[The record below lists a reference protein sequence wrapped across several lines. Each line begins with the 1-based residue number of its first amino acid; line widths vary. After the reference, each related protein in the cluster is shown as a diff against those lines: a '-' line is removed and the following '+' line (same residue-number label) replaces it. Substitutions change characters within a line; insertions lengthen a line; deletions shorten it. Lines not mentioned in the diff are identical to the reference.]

1 MQRGRNIHLA
11 ALAGVLALAA
21 VAVRP
26 AHVAAITTPA
36 GLQALPG
43 PGQVLLTF
51 GEVPNATGYNI
62 YRRTPDQTPAQ
73 AAKVNAQPDPYGW
86 FLDDGGGKGLPNGMN
101 FYYSVKA
108 VMPDKTEG
116 PATPEMLAMPQI
128 PLGPGFVL
136 YYLYSNPAL
145 LPATLTV
152 DTANDVLTFR
162 SNGEDLWDA
171 ADSGA
176 FLAMPVT
183 GDYSVQCEVLEKPVA
198 EGSYSGDNNVK
209 IGPQIRDD
217 LTVGSRYAYLHT
229 TSGRGV
235 LWERREAF
243 LCNNGSAGAGTGTE
257 GQAGTDDSSTTY
269 PLWLRLTKT
278 GTMIAASQSKDG
290 TTFTQEADETNVT
303 DYGRMNPVT
312 WAGVAMI
319 SSNISN
325 YGDAKLKLSSIKII
339 PQ

>member
-1 MQRGRNIHLA
+1 MQRGRYIHLA

-21 VAVRP
+21 GAAEP
-26 AHVAAITTPA
+26 AHGAAITTPA

-51 GEVPNATGYNI
+51 
-62 YRRTPDQTPAQ
+62 
-73 AAKVNAQPDPYGW
+73 
-86 FLDDGGGKGLPNGMN
+86 
-101 FYYSVKA
+101 
-108 VMPDKTEG
+108 
-116 PATPEMLAMPQI
+116 
-128 PLGPGFVL
+128 
-136 YYLYSNPAL
+136 
-145 LPATLTV
+145 
-152 DTANDVLTFR
+152 R

-171 ADSGA
+171 VDSGA

-243 LCNNGSAGAGTGTE
+243 LGNNGPPGARTGTE
-257 GQAGTDDSSTTY
+257 GTAGTDDATTTY
-269 PLWLRLTKT
+269 PHRPSLT
-278 GTMIAASQSKDG
+278 
-290 TTFTQEADETNVT
+290 
-303 DYGRMNPVT
+303 
-312 WAGVAMI
+312 
-319 SSNISN
+319 
-325 YGDAKLKLSSIKII
+325 
-339 PQ
+339 

>member
-1 MQRGRNIHLA
+1 MQRGRYIHLA
-11 ALAGVLALAA
+11 VLAGVLALAA
-21 VAVRP
+21 GSMQP
-26 AHVAAITTPA
+26 AHGAAIPTPA

-51 GEVPNATGYNI
+51 GEVPNAVGYNI
-62 YRRTPDQTPAQ
+62 YRRTPDQTPDKAML
-73 AAKVNAQPDPYGW
+73 VNAQPDPYGW
-86 FLDDGGGKGLPNGMN
+86 FIDDGAGKGLPNGMN

-108 VMPDKTEG
+108 VQADKTEG
-116 PATPEMLAMPQI
+116 PASTEVLAMPQI
-128 PLGPGFVL
+128 PIGPGLVL
-136 YYLYSNPAL
+136 YYLNSNPAI
-145 LPATLTV
+145 LPATLTL

-162 SNGEDLWDA
+162 SNGEDLWDNV
-171 ADSGA
+171 DSGD
-176 FLAMPVT
+176 FLAMPVA

-198 EGSYSGDNNVK
+198 EDPNTSNNVK
-209 IGPQIRDD
+209 VGPQIRDD

-243 LCNNGSAGAGTGTE
+243 LGNNGSPAISTGAE
-257 GQAGTDDSSTTY
+257 GEHGTDDSTTKY

-278 GTMIAASQSKDG
+278 GAMIAASQSNDG

-312 WAGVAMI
+312 YAGIAMI
-319 SSNISN
+319 SSNIAG
-325 YGDAKLKLSSIKII
+325 YGHAKLKFSSIKII

>member
-1 MQRGRNIHLA
+1 MKRGRFIHLA

-21 VAVRP
+21 GAGQP
-26 AHVAAITTPA
+26 AHGAAITTPA

-43 PGQVLLTF
+43 PGQVLLTY

-62 YRRTPDQTPAQ
+62 YRRTPDQTPSQ
-73 AAKVNAQPDPYGW
+73 AVKVNTDPDPYGW
-86 FLDDGGGKGLPNGMN
+86 FIDDGGGKGLPNGTN
-101 FYYSVKA
+101 FLYSVKA
-108 VMPDKTEG
+108 VMPDKSEG
-116 PATPEMLAMPQI
+116 PATAEMLAMPQI
-128 PLGPGFVL
+128 PIGQGFIL

-152 DTANDVLTFR
+152 DTASDTLTFR
-162 SNGEDLWDA
+162 SNGEDLWDQV
-171 ADSGA
+171 DSGD
-176 FLAMPVT
+176 FLAMPVA
-183 GDYSVQCEVLEKPVA
+183 GDYSVQCEVLEKPA
-198 EGSYSGDNNVK
+198 PEAPNTSNNVK
-209 IGPQIRDD
+209 VGPQIRDD

-229 TSGRGV
+229 TSARGV

-243 LCNNGSAGAGTGTE
+243 LGNNGSAGAGTGTE
-257 GQAGTDDSSTTY
+257 GQAGTDDASTTY

-290 TTFTQEADETNVT
+290 TTFTQENDETNVT

-312 WAGVAMI
+312 WAGIAMI
-319 SSNISN
+319 SSNISG
-325 YGDAKLKLSSIKII
+325 YGHAKLKLSSIQII